1 MKEGSVSGVLLAGG
15 KSLRMGRDKR
25 LLEIGGMPLFSRV
38 LGVLDELF
46 DEVLVSVAET
56 AEGLPP
62 GHYRV
67 VPDLM
72 LGCATLGGL
81 YSALQAS
88 QTEWI
93 CAVACDMPLIDPQLV
108 RYLIGMRGAHD
119 YVMPMLSTGPQPMLA
134 CYRKTCL
141 TSLHQRLEKK
151 DLRLQGLLE
160 DGSLRGRLVLELE
173 LMRIDPQLR
182 SFLNINTPADLEM
195 VRKLLGAS
203 PRNG

>member
-25 LLEIGGMPLFSRV
+25 LLEVGGTPLFSCV
-38 LGVLDELF
+38 LGVLDGVF

-56 AEGLPP
+56 AEGLPA
-62 GHYRV
+62 GRYRV

-93 CAVACDMPLIDPQLV
+93 FAVACDMPLVNPQLV
-108 RYLIGMRGAHD
+108 RHLLAMRAEND

-141 TSLHQRLEKK
+141 PMLHQRLQKK
-151 DLRLQGLLE
+151 DLRLHGLLE
-160 DGSLRGRLVLELE
+160 DESLRGTLVQEAE

-182 SFLNINTPADLEM
+182 SFLNINTPADFEM
-195 VRKLLGAS
+195 VRKLLGS
-203 PRNG
+203 SQRNG

>member
-1 MKEGSVSGVLLAGG
+1 
-15 KSLRMGRDKR
+15 MGRDKR
-25 LLEIGGMPLFSRV
+25 LLEIGGTPLFSRV

-46 DEVLVSVAET
+46 AEVLVSVAET

-62 GHYRV
+62 GRYRV

-88 QTEWI
+88 KTEWI
-93 CAVACDMPLIDPQLV
+93 CAVACDMPLIDPKLV
-108 RYLIGMRGAHD
+108 QHLIGMRDAHD

-141 TSLHQRLEKK
+141 PSLHQRLQKK
-151 DLRLQGLLE
+151 DLRLHGLLE
-160 DGSLRGRLVLELE
+160 DGSLRGRLVPELE

-203 PRNG
+203 ARNG